1 MRTVRSSLRF
11 TARDSVM
18 LTTAP
23 LRSSFTLMA
32 CLLATEV
39 ALADDAA
46 DYLKQIKPLLLH
58 KCSSCH
64 GALQQKSGLRV
75 DTVALLKKGGEGGA
89 VIVPGDTVK
98 SRLIEI
104 VTRTGDI
111 KMPPDGDGTP
121 LTADEIKL
129 LKQWIDS
136 GAPGPA
142 DEQPQTD
149 PRDWWSYRPVM
160 RSAVPV
166 VKHPEWVRTPVD
178 AFLAAKHEKLGLT
191 PVRETDRATWLRRV
205 HLDLVGLPPTRDELR
220 AFTTGTEPSDYERVV
235 DDLLKRP
242 QYGERWGRHWMDVWR
257 YSDWYGSRAINEVR
271 YSQRHIWRWRDWVVD
286 SLNDNKPYDR
296 MLVEMLAADEVAS
309 TDVTALPA
317 TGFIGRNWYKFD
329 RNVWM
334 FDLVE
339 HTGQAFLGLTL
350 KCCRC
355 HDHKFDPVSQEEYF
369 RFRAFFE
376 PHDVRTDRLFAAT
389 GTEKDATLG
398 DVLKDGVARV
408 FDKQPDVKTFL
419 FQRGDN
425 RYPEESR
432 PLSPGVPSALRGEL
446 ATIQTVSLPVEAF
459 YPSLRPELADGLIA
473 QARAAVTKVEQE
485 IVAAKEKARQI
496 EAKLTVHA
504 ERLTCVDRQPTGERQ
519 TLVPSPP
526 SSGER
531 ARVRGLSGDDALS
544 KQAAEERTPHPNPLP
559 SKARGEGTR
568 QEANA
573 APFHYHDDFS
583 QPRPNDWQPVSGEW
597 VYENGRLIE
606 KAVAHFATTVLNQ
619 TLPQD
624 VRIKVKY
631 RPLAPGQYRS
641 IGFSFDYV
649 DQGHSQDIYT
659 HTGDT
664 TQTVQAF
671 HRVGGQ
677 QVYPQA
683 GIVQTKDLKVGDE
696 ATIEITARGP
706 QLTIL
711 LNGTK
716 RLDYVMPVARR
727 AGKFALWVHSGSAE
741 FLELDIRELVAFPD
755 DLRREHQ
762 VALDQV
768 ALAEQ
773 RLVTAQLEVESLR
786 ARISAERAKYAPATS
801 STDEPA
807 ATRKP
812 LILAASRAEKAV
824 AVAKADEAAL
834 QAEQYLMSVRP
845 SLRRE
850 ASLINSRRAATVVP
864 SPPSSGERARVRA
877 PTGDDAATKPEFE
890 AERTPH
896 PNPLRSKTRGEGTEP
911 NAGAKGEEP
920 LTLALSPQGRGEG
933 TEPKTEDSTSVDA
946 LFYENSPAAI
956 DAEQK
961 LVAAKLALTAARSAM
976 EKPDENYAVVGETFP
991 ATSTGRRTALAQWIA
1006 SKQNPRTAR
1015 VAVNHIWLRHFGQAL
1030 VPSVANFGLNGDQP
1044 SHPELLDWLATELMD
1059 NDWKMKPLHRA
1070 IVLSAAYRMRSSA
1083 EGRAGMAE
1091 RSALVPS
1098 PPSSGE
1104 RARMRGLSGDGAGQ
1118 PQTAEESTP
1127 HPNPLPSK
1135 ARGEG
1140 TKPSEDAKR
1149 IDPTNKSLWH
1159 FPSRRME
1166 AEVVRDSVLFAAGS
1180 LDLTRGGAEI
1190 PETLGQTSLRRS
1202 LYFRN
1207 TPNDKMKFLELFDV
1221 ADPNACYRRRESVVP
1236 QQALALMNSALALD
1250 QSRLLAETLTKHVGD
1265 KDDEPTRTA
1274 FITAAFET
1282 ILSHVPTDAEL
1293 TASRR
1298 FLNDHSQ
1305 LVATS
1310 NQAVFP
1316 AGGQSQRGPSPL
1328 PVQRARENFVHVLF
1342 SHNAFVTVR

>member
-1 MRTVRSSLRF
+1 
-11 TARDSVM
+11 M
-18 LTTAP
+18 LITAP
-23 LRSSFTLMA
+23 LRSSFTLLA
-32 CLLATEV
+32 CLLATE
-39 ALADDAA
+39 AAWADDAA

-75 DTVALLKKGGEGGA
+75 DTVALLKQGGEGGTI
-89 VIVPGDTVK
+89 IVPGDSAK
-98 SRLIEI
+98 SRLVEI
-104 VTRTGDI
+104 VARTGDI

-121 LTADEIKL
+121 LTADEITL
-129 LKQWIDS
+129 LRKWID
-136 GAPGPA
+136 GGTQGPA
-142 DEQPQTD
+142 DEKPQTD
-149 PRDWWSYRPVM
+149 PRDWWSYRAVVRP
-160 RSAVPV
+160 AVPV

-178 AFLAAKHEKLGLT
+178 AFLAAKHDELGLT

-205 HLDLVGLPPTRDELR
+205 HLDLIGLPPTRDELR
-220 AFTTGTEPSDYERVV
+220 AFTTGTEPNDFEKVV
-235 DDLLKRP
+235 DELLQRP

-271 YSQRHIWRWRDWVVD
+271 YSQRHIWRWRDWIVD
-286 SLNDNKPYDR
+286 SLNDDKPYDR

-309 TDVTALPA
+309 TDMHALAA

-376 PHDVRTDRLFAAT
+376 PHDVRTDRLSAMT
-389 GTEKDATLG
+389 ETEKDATLG
-398 DVLKDGVARV
+398 PVLRDGVARV

-425 RYPEESR
+425 RYPDESK

-446 ATIQTVSLPVEAF
+446 PPIQTVSLPVEAF
-459 YPSLRPELADGLIA
+459 YPSLRPELADGLIE

-485 IVAAKEKARQI
+485 IGAAKEKGRQL
-496 EAKLTVHA
+496 EAKLTA
-504 ERLTCVDRQPTGERQ
+504 LTLP
-519 TLVPSPP
+519 PSP
-526 SSGER
+526 R
-531 ARVRGLSGDDALS
+531 RGGPGRGDDSPATPDFV
-544 KQAAEERTPHPNPLP
+544 RTPDTKAAPLLNPP
-559 SKARGEGTR
+559 HRGEGTVPSEEKENGKEDPLTLALSPQGR
-568 QEANA
+568 SEGTTPKAESKTEAG
-573 APFHYHDDFS
+573 FRYLDDFS
-583 QPRPNDWQPVSGEW
+583 QPRPNDWKPLGGEW
-597 VYENGRLIE
+597 VYENNRLVE
-606 KAVAHFATTVLNQ
+606 KAVTHFATTVLNQ

-624 VRIKVKY
+624 VRITVKY

-641 IGFSFDYV
+641 IGFSFDYI

-683 GIVQTKDLKVGDE
+683 GIVPTKDLKVGDE
-696 ATIEITARGP
+696 ATIEIIARGQ
-706 QLTIL
+706 QLTLL

-727 AGKFALWVHSGSAE
+727 EGRFALWVHSGSAE
-741 FLELDIRELVAFPD
+741 FLELDIRELVASPA

-773 RLVTAQLEVESLR
+773 RLVTALLEVESLR
-786 ARISAERAKYAPATS
+786 ARIAAERAKYVPTTG
-801 STDEPA
+801 STDEAA
-807 ATRKP
+807 ATRKL
-812 LILAASRAEKAV
+812 LILTASRAEKSV
-824 AVAKADEAAL
+824 VIAKAEEAVL
-834 QAEQYLMSVRP
+834 QAEQYLLSVRP
-845 SLRRE
+845 SLRPTV
-850 ASLINSRRAATVVP
+850 NSP
-864 SPPSSGERARVRA
+864 S
-877 PTGDDAATKPEFE
+877 
-890 AERTPH
+890 
-896 PNPLRSKTRGEGTEP
+896 
-911 NAGAKGEEP
+911 
-920 LTLALSPQGRGEG
+920 
-933 TEPKTEDSTSVDA
+933 DA
-946 LFYENSPAAI
+946 LLYENSPAAI

-961 LVAAKLALTAARSAM
+961 LIVAKQALAAARSAFEM
-976 EKPDENYAVVGETFP
+976 PDEKYAPVGETFP
-991 ATSTGRRTALAQWIA
+991 ATSTGRRMALAQWIA

-1044 SHPELLDWLATELMD
+1044 SHPELLDWLAVELMD
-1059 NDWKMKPLHRA
+1059 HDWKMKPLHRA
-1070 IVLSAAYRMRSSA
+1070 IVLSAAYRMSSA
-1083 EGRAGMAE
+1083 ERQELRGKGQNNVTTSPSLVPHP
-1091 RSALVPS
+1091 SALIP
-1098 PPSSGE
+1098 
-1104 RARMRGLSGDGAGQ
+1104 
-1118 PQTAEESTP
+1118 
-1127 HPNPLPSK
+1127 
-1135 ARGEG
+1135 
-1140 TKPSEDAKR
+1140 
-1149 IDPTNKSLWH
+1149 DPTNKFLWH

-1180 LDLTRGGAEI
+1180 LDLSRGGAEI
-1190 PETLGQTSLRRS
+1190 PEAQGQTSLRRS

-1250 QSRLLAETLTKHVGD
+1250 QSRLLAEVLTKQVGD
-1265 KDDEPTRTA
+1265 KNDEPTNTA

-1282 ILSHVPTDAEL
+1282 VLSNSPTEAEL
-1293 TASRR
+1293 AASRR
-1298 FLNDHSQ
+1298 FLQDHSQ

-1310 NQAVFP
+1310 PQAVFP
-1316 AGGQSQRGPSPL
+1316 AGGQSQRGPSSVPA
-1328 PVQRARENFVHVLF
+1328 QRARENFVHVLF

>member
-1 MRTVRSSLRF
+1 
-11 TARDSVM
+11 M

-23 LRSSFTLMA
+23 LRSSFALLA

-64 GALQQKSGLRV
+64 GALQQQSGLRV

-89 VIVPGDTVK
+89 IIVPGDSAK

-104 VTRTGDI
+104 VARTGDI
-111 KMPPDGDGTP
+111 QMPPDGDGTP
-121 LTADEIKL
+121 LTADEIGL
-129 LKQWIDS
+129 LRKWIDG

-142 DEQPQTD
+142 DEKAQTD
-149 PRDWWSYRPVM
+149 PRDWWSYRPVV
-160 RSAVPV
+160 RPGVPV

-178 AFLAAKHEKLGLT
+178 AFLAAKHDELDLT

-205 HLDLVGLPPTRDELR
+205 HLDLIGLPPTRDER
-220 AFTTGTEPSDYERVV
+220 HAFIAGTQPSDYERVV
-235 DDLLKRP
+235 DELLQRP

-271 YSQRHIWRWRDWVVD
+271 YSQRHIWRWRDWIVD
-286 SLNDNKPYDR
+286 SLNDDKPYDR

-309 TDVTALPA
+309 TDMRALPA

-376 PHDVRTDRLFAAT
+376 PHDVRTDRLFATT

-398 DVLKDGVARV
+398 EVLKDGVARV

-425 RYPEESR
+425 RYPDESK

-446 ATIQTVSLPVEAF
+446 PPIQTVSLPVEAF
-459 YPSLRPELADGLIA
+459 YPSLRPELAVGLVE

-485 IVAAKEKARQI
+485 IGAAKERARQI
-496 EAKLTVHA
+496 EAKIMALTLPLSPLQA
-504 ERLTCVDRQPTGERQ
+504 GQTKPSEFETRKEEPLTL
-519 TLVPSPP
+519 TLSPQ
-526 SSGER
+526 S
-531 ARVRGLSGDDALS
+531 
-544 KQAAEERTPHPNPLP
+544 
-559 SKARGEGTR
+559 RGEGTEPKTEDKPQTSFLYR
-568 QEANA
+568 
-573 APFHYHDDFS
+573 DDFS
-583 QPRPNDWQPVSGEW
+583 RARPDDWQPLGGEW
-597 VYENGRLIE
+597 VYENNHLVQ
-606 KAVAHFATTVLNQ
+606 KAVTHFATTVLKK

-677 QVYPQA
+677 QVYPPA

-696 ATIEITARGP
+696 ATIEITARGQ

-741 FLELDIRELVAFPD
+741 FLELDIRELVASVD
-755 DLRREHQ
+755 DLRREQQ

-768 ALAEQ
+768 ALAER
-773 RLVTAQLEVESLR
+773 RLVTAQQEVESLH
-786 ARISAERAKYAPATS
+786 ARLAAERVRLSPTTD
-801 STDEPA
+801 STDE
-807 ATRKP
+807 ATAKRKQ
-812 LILAASRAEKAV
+812 LVLNASRTEKAV
-824 AVAKADEAAL
+824 AVAKADEAVL
-834 QAEQYLMSVRP
+834 QAEQYLMSVKP
-845 SLRRE
+845 SLRP
-850 ASLINSRRAATVVP
+850 AV
-864 SPPSSGERARVRA
+864 SSTA
-877 PTGDDAATKPEFE
+877 
-890 AERTPH
+890 
-896 PNPLRSKTRGEGTEP
+896 
-911 NAGAKGEEP
+911 
-920 LTLALSPQGRGEG
+920 
-933 TEPKTEDSTSVDA
+933 DA
-946 LFYENSPAAI
+946 LYFENSPAAI

-961 LVAAKLALTAARSAM
+961 LIAAKKVWAAARSVM
-976 EKPDENYAVVGETFP
+976 EMPDEKYAPVGEMFP
-991 ATSTGRRTALAQWIA
+991 STSTGRRTALAQWIA

-1044 SHPELLDWLATELMD
+1044 SHPELLDWLASELMD
-1059 NDWKMKPLHRA
+1059 HDWKMKPLHRA
-1070 IVLSAAYRMRSSA
+1070 IVLSAGYRMSSA
-1083 EGRAGMAE
+1083 EGQGLRGKE
-1091 RSALVPS
+1091 QNNEPTSQSLSPQPS
-1098 PPSSGE
+1098 P
-1104 RARMRGLSGDGAGQ
+1104 LS
-1118 PQTAEESTP
+1118 P
-1127 HPNPLPSK
+1127 
-1135 ARGEG
+1135 
-1140 TKPSEDAKR
+1140 
-1149 IDPTNKSLWH
+1149 DPTNKFLRH
-1159 FPSRRME
+1159 FPSHRME

-1180 LDLTRGGAEI
+1180 LDLARGGEEI
-1190 PETLGQTSLRRS
+1190 PETQGQTSLRRS

-1236 QQALALMNSALALD
+1236 QQALALMNSALVLD
-1250 QSRLLAETLTKHVGD
+1250 QSRLLAEKLTQQIGD
-1265 KDDEPTRTA
+1265 KNDEPTNTA

-1282 ILSHVPTDAEL
+1282 VLNYSPSLAELSVSRIYLRDHAEL
-1293 TASRR
+1293 TK
-1298 FLNDHSQ
+1298 
-1305 LVATS
+1305 S
-1310 NQAVFP
+1310 NQPAVFP
-1316 AGGQSQRGPSPL
+1316 AGGQSQRGPSAV